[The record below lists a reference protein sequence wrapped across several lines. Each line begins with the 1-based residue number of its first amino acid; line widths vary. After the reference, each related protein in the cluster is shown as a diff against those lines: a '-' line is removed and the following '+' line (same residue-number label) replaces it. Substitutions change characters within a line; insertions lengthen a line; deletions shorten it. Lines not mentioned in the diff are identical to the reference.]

1 MMWNMPW
8 VWPEVGD
15 AGTSDAGAAPL
26 RLAQMMGQQ
35 KKKKKKSFNNIYH
48 VVSASKKILFF
59 FFFSFFFSF
68 YIKYSVCR

>member
-1 MMWNMPW
+1 MWNMLW

-35 KKKKKKSFNNIYH
+35 KKKK
-48 VVSASKKILFF
+48 VSLLITYITSYPLPKNLFFFSLVFF
-59 FFFSFFFSF
+59 FFFFRF
-68 YIKYSVCR
+68 I